1 MMIGIPLNAKNKI
14 TNAFKSRRAETLFI
28 TGNENKDEFIVE
40 AAKNLK
46 IKLVVLKDKV
56 STHDIE
62 DAFYNYYYVYISKLN
77 ELGEAE
83 QKVLCENLKKGTHA
97 TFLGGFEGYKK
108 SHFDVLKNLKDCRK
122 RSQFVHYMDAL
133 PAKTWTGFTLF
144 SIFSIF
150 LMICTPITCL
160 ICISKKSKGK
170 LFRIERELNKES
182 TETYHPRGVQFALNT
197 MESIPSIDLYL
208 YGGLGEKLVTAP
220 VPLETTQFL
229 VQQPQ
234 PYVQQPNQQGPVYYQ
249 IQEVQETPN
258 STLYPT
264 LPRQFSY
271 STFPKQ

>member
-14 TNAFKSRRAETLFI
+14 ISALKSRRAETLFI
-28 TGNENKDEFIVE
+28 TGNENKDEFIFN
-40 AAKNLK
+40 AAKDAR
-46 IKLVVLKDKV
+46 IKMVILKDKV
-56 STHDIE
+56 TTDNID

-77 ELGEAE
+77 ELGDAE
-83 QKVLCENLKKGTHA
+83 QKSLCENLKKGTHA

-108 SHFDVLKNLKDCRK
+108 SHVDVFKYLKDCR
-122 RSQFVHYMDAL
+122 RGSQFVHYMDAL
-133 PAKTWTGFTLF
+133 PAKSWVGFTLI

-150 LMICTPITCL
+150 LMICAPITCL

-170 LFRIERELNKES
+170 LLRIERELNKES
-182 TETYHPRGVQFALNT
+182 TEMYHPRGVQFVLNT
-197 MESIPSIDLYL
+197 TESIPSVDLYL
-208 YGGLGEKLVTAP
+208 YGGLGEKLQTAP

-234 PYVQQPNQQGPVYYQ
+234 PSSQGPVYYQ
-249 IQEVQETPN
+249 IQEAPN

-264 LPRQFSY
+264 LPQQFSY